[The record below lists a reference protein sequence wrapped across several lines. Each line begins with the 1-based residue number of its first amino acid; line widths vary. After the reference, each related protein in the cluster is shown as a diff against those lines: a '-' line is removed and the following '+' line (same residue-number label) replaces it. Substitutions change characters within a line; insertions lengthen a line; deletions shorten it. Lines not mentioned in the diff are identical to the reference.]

1 MCYFRMLNFNLS
13 TSLLLLF
20 VALLY
25 GTKSSAVLECS
36 IVYAESHTVVLSSNS
51 TTQQFG
57 LKPLNIQLYSY
68 TQSQN
73 QSSSLQRMTLS
84 DTETVGALYTDVRGI
99 HFNGHKGTL
108 GLIALLFPF
117 HGFT

>member
-1 MCYFRMLNFNLS
+1 MCYFRRPNFNLS

-25 GTKSSAVLECS
+25 GTKSSAVMECS
-36 IVYAESHTVVLSSNS
+36 IVYAESNTVVLSSNS
-51 TTQQFG
+51 TTQQYG

-73 QSSSLQRMTLS
+73 QSNSLQLMTPS
-84 DTETVGALYTDVRGI
+84 DTASVGALNTEISGI